1 MIAAGK
7 IRSII
12 DTNTVKAY
20 KVKST
25 RRGKR
30 HFFISGNEYNTFTI
44 YARQIGFC
52 TRLCWAIESGI
63 YIIISIHKKSP
74 LKIIR
79 CKVKNPTFAVLKLGY
94 MLAVVKI
101 AGQQFKVKAG
111 DNLYVPHIEGNSG
124 DSVEFAEVL
133 MTDNAG
139 TVTLGSDVKAVVKA
153 QIITG
158 LVQGDKVIAFKMK
171 RRKGF
176 RKKHGHRT
184 HYTKIQV
191 TEIA

>member
-1 MIAAGK
+1 
-7 IRSII
+7 
-12 DTNTVKAY
+12 
-20 KVKST
+20 
-25 RRGKR
+25 
-30 HFFISGNEYNTFTI
+30 
-44 YARQIGFC
+44 
-52 TRLCWAIESGI
+52 
-63 YIIISIHKKSP
+63 
-74 LKIIR
+74 
-79 CKVKNPTFAVLKLGY
+79 

-111 DNLYVPHIEGNSG
+111 DSLYVPRISG
-124 DSVEFAEVL
+124 KDGDKVEFSEVL

-139 TVTLGSDVKAVVKA
+139 TVSIGDKVSAIVKAE
-153 QIITG
+153 ILSS